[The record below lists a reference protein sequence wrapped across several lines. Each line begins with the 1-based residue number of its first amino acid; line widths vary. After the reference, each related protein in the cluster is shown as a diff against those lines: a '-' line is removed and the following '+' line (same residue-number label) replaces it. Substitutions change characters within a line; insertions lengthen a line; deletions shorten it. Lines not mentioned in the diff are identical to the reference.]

1 MNIHTIVLAAGE
13 GSRMNSNRAK
23 SLQQIGG
30 TSMLEKICN
39 TAGKISQNI
48 TLVVGY
54 DKESIISEA
63 KKLTHL
69 NITTSLQPKPIGTG
83 NAVKCGLDKVLD
95 NSKVLVLYGDVPL
108 IKEDTLNNL
117 IKASSSGA
125 AILTTVLDNPF
136 GYGRVKT
143 NEDGHALS
151 IVEEKDA
158 TDSEREIKQVFTGV
172 LCVNKDLLTEG
183 LSEIK
188 NENAANEFYLTDL
201 VSIMNLKGI
210 KINTCDASNE
220 EVQGAN
226 NKKELEKL
234 ETIYRTMKAEEL
246 FELGITV
253 TDASRLDV
261 RGSVKAGK
269 DCTIDVNVILEGEV
283 ILGNDVYIGPNTIL
297 KDVYIGDG
305 SRIEAFSHLVSAK
318 VGKECV
324 IGPYARLR
332 EGSDIQNLAK
342 VGNFVETKNTT
353 LGEGSKANHFTYLGD
368 TTVGTKTNI
377 GAGTITCNYDGT
389 NKHKTIV
396 GDNSFIGSN
405 SSLVAP
411 VEIGNN
417 STIAAGSTIT
427 KNVPENA
434 LGVGRS
440 KQLNK
445 DNWSKKKD

>member
-143 NEDGHALS
+143 SEDGHALS
-151 IVEEKDA
+151 IIEEKDA
-158 TDSEREIKQVFTGV
+158 TDSERQIKQVFTGV

-377 GAGTITCNYDGT
+377 GAGTITCNYDGA

>member
-1 MNIHTIVLAAGE
+1 MNIHTIILAAGE

-143 NEDGHALS
+143 SEDGHALS

-158 TDSEREIKQVFTGV
+158 TDSERQIKQVFTGV

-353 LGEGSKANHFTYLGD
+353 LGKGSKANHFTYLGD

-377 GAGTITCNYDGT
+377 GAGTITCNYDGA

>member
-1 MNIHTIVLAAGE
+1 VNIHTIILAAGE

-39 TAGKISQNI
+39 TAGKISQDI

-63 KKLTHL
+63 QKLTHL

-83 NAVKCGLDKVLD
+83 DAVKCGLDKVLG

-117 IKASSSGA
+117 INASSNGA
-125 AILTTVLDNPF
+125 AILTTVLDNPH

-143 NEDGHALS
+143 NENGHAQS

-158 TDSEREIKQVFTGV
+158 TDSERQIKQVFTGV

-183 LSEIK
+183 VSEIK

-234 ETIYRTMKAEEL
+234 ETIYRSMKTEEL

-283 ILGNDVYIGPNTIL
+283 VLGNDVYIGPNTIL

-305 SRIEAFSHLVSAK
+305 SRVEAFSHLVSAK
-318 VGKECV
+318 VGKKCV

-368 TTVGTKTNI
+368 TTVGIKTNI

-411 VEIGNN
+411 VEISNN

-440 KQLNK
+440 KQSNK
-445 DNWSKKKD
+445 ENWKKVKK